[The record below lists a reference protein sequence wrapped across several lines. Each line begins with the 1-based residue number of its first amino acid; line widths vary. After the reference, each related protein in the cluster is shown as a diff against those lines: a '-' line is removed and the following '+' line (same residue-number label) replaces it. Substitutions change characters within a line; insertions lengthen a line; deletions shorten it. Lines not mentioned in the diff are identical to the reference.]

1 LENTEIEQALN
12 RFKSGCNCAHAVLL
26 AFREKTGLDEK
37 TVIGLGMGFG
47 AGIARTGQVCGAVN
61 GGVMTLG
68 MVCTKAMEN
77 PAGAKEL
84 TIGVVQHFLEDFKEA
99 NGSVYCSE
107 LLDGLDMRTAEGR
120 EVFKQTGL
128 HDKVCEPA
136 VRSAIEATQRLI
148 RLVDDE
154 EGEEG

>member
-1 LENTEIEQALN
+1 MDNRDIEQALN
-12 RFKSGCNCAHAVLL
+12 RFKSECNCAQAVML
-26 AFREKTGLDEK
+26 AFRRKMELDVL
-37 TVIGLGMGFG
+37 TVAGLGMGFG

-61 GGVMTLG
+61 GAVMTLG

-77 PAGAKEL
+77 PADAKEL
-84 TIGVVQHFLEDFKEA
+84 TIEVVQHFLEDFKEA
-99 NGSVYCSE
+99 NGSLYCCE
-107 LLDGLDMRTAEGR
+107 LLDGLDLRTPEGR

-128 HDKVCEPA
+128 HEKVCEPA
-136 VRSAIEATQRLI
+136 VRSAIVATQRLI